1 LALTRIKDR
10 LPPLQ
15 ELSRAQP
22 AFLPGEERNVPVEYP
37 TPPQGPPPM
46 PAVRAISAADIR
58 AALLAGLSDFVR
70 APVYGIGIGA
80 VFGLVGAVIVL
91 ALTVWDM
98 PWMIYPFAIGFPL
111 IGPFAAVGLF
121 EVSRRLQQGL
131 PLSWTAV
138 LTAAWVQRGRQL
150 SWMAFVMLF
159 VFWVWMYQV
168 RLLIALILGRLSFS
182 TLDKFVTVV
191 FTTWEGWL
199 FLAIGHL
206 VGAALALVLF
216 SITVVSI
223 PLLMEREHDFVT
235 AMITSVKTVVTSP
248 AVMLGWGIFVTLALM
263 AASLPFFAGLL
274 VVLPV
279 LGHATWHIYK
289 RAVAPA

>member
-1 LALTRIKDR
+1 M
-10 LPPLQ
+10 
-15 ELSRAQP
+15 
-22 AFLPGEERNVPVEYP
+22 PVEYP
-37 TPPQGPPPM
+37 SPQVPPPM
-46 PAVRAISAADIR
+46 PEVRAISAADIR
-58 AALLAGLSDFVR
+58 AALLAGLSDFAR

-80 VFGLVGAVIVL
+80 IFGLVGTVIVL
-91 ALTVWDM
+91 ALTVWDV

-131 PLSWTAV
+131 PLSWAAI
-138 LTAAWVQRGRQL
+138 LAAAWVQRGRQL

-182 TLDKFVTVV
+182 TLEKFVTVV

-199 FLAIGHL
+199 FLAVGHL

-235 AMITSVKTVVTSP
+235 AMITSVKTVVASP
-248 AVMLGWGIFVTLALM
+248 VVMLGWGVFVTLALL
-263 AASLPFFAGLL
+263 AASLPIFAGLL
-274 VVLPV
+274 VILPV
-279 LGHATWHIYK
+279 LGHTTWHIYR
-289 RAVAPA
+289 RAVVPA